1 MTQKLYRYI
10 WTSKNDH
17 RNTFATKEQAD
28 EALAHAAER
37 GWDDWCI
44 EEIDIKDATTFD
56 LHRAGLWHIDK
67 GEICKFCQRCR
78 CQECRPIHSSGCPT
92 GIIDAFV
99 EEGAKRDLIVSVTE
113 DPEQTSIIGTIQQ
126 KAVPE

>member
-44 EEIDIKDATTFD
+44 EEIDIKDATTNPEASLADFHSQPRHKTPSGVAFVQCYDCYGEPMVDVQRREEYHAALDFFD
-56 LHRAGLWHIDK
+56 LMDWEKLK
-67 GEICKFCQRCR
+67 EL
-78 CQECRPIHSSGCPT
+78 
-92 GIIDAFV
+92 DAM
-99 EEGAKRDLIVSVTE
+99 GW
-113 DPEQTSIIGTIQQ
+113 
-126 KAVPE
+126 